1 MKGFF
6 KSVLATI
13 VGIFLFMLIMGFFTF
28 ISLVGM
34 IASGEQ
40 TKGVRDNSV
49 LVLNMT
55 GTMEERA
62 EEDLLSQLRGNV
74 TQQLGLDDILS
85 AISKAKDNERIK
97 GIYIEAGAFIPDSY
111 ASLQAIRKALADFKK
126 SGKWV
131 VAYGDA
137 YTQGLY
143 YLSSVADKVWVNP
156 QGIIDWH
163 GIGAQKVY
171 FKDMMEKVGVKM
183 QVAKV
188 GSYKSAV
195 EIFTAD
201 KMSDADR
208 EQTEA
213 YINGIWK
220 NVTKDVAASRHL
232 SEATLN
238 AYADSLVTF
247 ADTKELVKLKLADAL
262 LYTDQVKGEI
272 KKMLK
277 MEPDDDIHQ
286 LTIDDMKRVKSKEK
300 EGEQIAVYYAFG
312 SIVDNAV
319 GGMSSQDHQI
329 VGTEVCQDLEKLMND
344 DDVKAVVFRINSGG
358 GSAYASEQIW
368 HQIMELKKKK
378 PVVVSMGG
386 MAASGGYYIS
396 APANWIVAEPTT
408 LTGSIGIFGMFPD
421 PSELLTQKL
430 GLKFDYAATN
440 KYSTF
445 GANGRPI
452 SADEM
457 SHIEAYV
464 DRGYKLFRQ
473 RVAEG
478 RKMTTDQVEQIAQG
492 HVWLGQDALRIK
504 LVDQLGGLNEAVAKA
519 AQLAKLTEY
528 HCESYP
534 APKGFMEQ
542 LLDKDSAGSY
552 LDEQLQLTLGEYYQP
567 FMFMKNMQKQNPIQ
581 ARIPYYIYIR

>member
-542 LLDKDSAGSY
+542 LLDKGSAGSY

-567 FMFMKNMQKQNPIQ
+567 FMFMKNIQKQNPIQ

>member
-262 LYTDQVKGEI
+262 LYTNQVKGEI

-319 GGMSSQDHQI
+319 GGMSSQGHQI

-478 RKMTTDQVEQIAQG
+478 RKMSTDQVEQIAQG

-542 LLDKDSAGSY
+542 LLDKGSAGSY

>member
-319 GGMSSQDHQI
+319 GGMSSQGHQI

-358 GSAYASEQIW
+358 GSAYASEQMW

-542 LLDKDSAGSY
+542 LLDKGSAGSY

>member
-171 FKDMMEKVGVKM
+171 FKDLMEKVGVKM

-319 GGMSSQDHQI
+319 GGMSSQGHQI

-358 GSAYASEQIW
+358 GSAYASEQMW

-378 PVVVSMGG
+378 PIVVSMGG

-478 RKMTTDQVEQIAQG
+478 RKMTTDQVDQIAQG
-492 HVWLGQDALRIK
+492 RVWLGQDALRIK

-542 LLDKDSAGSY
+542 LLDKGSAGSY

>member
-542 LLDKDSAGSY
+542 MLDKGSAGSY

>member
-171 FKDMMEKVGVKM
+171 FKDLMEKVGVKM

-319 GGMSSQDHQI
+319 GGMSSQGHQI

-358 GSAYASEQIW
+358 GSAYASEQMW

-378 PVVVSMGG
+378 PIVVSMGG

-542 LLDKDSAGSY
+542 LLDKGSAGSY

>member
-247 ADTKELVKLKLADAL
+247 VDTKELVKLKLADAL

-319 GGMSSQDHQI
+319 GGMSSQGHQI

-542 LLDKDSAGSY
+542 LLDKGSAGSY

-567 FMFMKNMQKQNPIQ
+567 FMFMKNIQKQNPIQ

>member
-358 GSAYASEQIW
+358 GSAYASEQMW

-464 DRGYKLFRQ
+464 DRGYKLFLQ

-478 RKMTTDQVEQIAQG
+478 RKMTTDQVDQIAQG
-492 HVWLGQDALRIK
+492 RVWLGQDALRIK

-542 LLDKDSAGSY
+542 LLEKGSAGSY

-567 FMFMKNMQKQNPIQ
+567 FMFMKNIQKQNPIQ

>member
-277 MEPDDDIHQ
+277 MEPDDEIHQ

-464 DRGYKLFRQ
+464 DRGYKLFLQ

-542 LLDKDSAGSY
+542 LLDKGSAGSY

-567 FMFMKNMQKQNPIQ
+567 FMFMKNMQKQDPIQ